1 MTTSGQ
7 DRGIQIFKNPLLMG
21 TLIFNVEL
29 SADYII
35 GETNL
40 DVLLTVHLSII
51 LVINQLN
58 AQILF
63 FYIIS
68 LLNASTCFEHNVLII
83 GRSKLYY
90 TVSGIIT
97 PVGDRPVHRL
107 REDCIQQSSLNLCTG
122 RPPTGVMISDAV

>member
-1 MTTSGQ
+1 LTKRCSSYTAGNDHLKTITQDSIASRRGQHKEMTTSGQ

-58 AQILF
+58 AQFL
-63 FYIIS
+63 
-68 LLNASTCFEHNVLII
+68 VL
-83 GRSKLYY
+83 
-90 TVSGIIT
+90 
-97 PVGDRPVHRL
+97 
-107 REDCIQQSSLNLCTG
+107 
-122 RPPTGVMISDAV
+122 